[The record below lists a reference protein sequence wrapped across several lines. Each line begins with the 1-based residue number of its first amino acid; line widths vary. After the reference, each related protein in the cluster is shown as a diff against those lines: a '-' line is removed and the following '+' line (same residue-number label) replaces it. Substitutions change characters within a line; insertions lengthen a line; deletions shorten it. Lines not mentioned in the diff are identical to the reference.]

1 MKIKKEISKL
11 TLKYHNL
18 QIEEKYQ
25 NHIKNDKME
34 YLVVILLIIQ
44 LINFFF
50 LYIGFKNDE
59 NLSKLKLYTF
69 IVIFLPFL
77 SIILLV
83 IKSFFTKL
91 EILFDISIYFIY
103 SVVTQNMTVILLF
116 SINRILF

>member
-25 NHIKNDKME
+25 NHVKNDKMK

-44 LINFFF
+44 LFNFFF
-50 LYIGFKNDE
+50 LYVCFKDDE

-69 IVIFLPFL
+69 IVIFLPVL

-91 EILFDISIYFIY
+91 EI
-103 SVVTQNMTVILLF
+103 
-116 SINRILF
+116 